1 MRVGLVGC
9 GNISDIYLSNAKHF
23 RDIDFV
29 ACADLRPEAAAR
41 QAERYAIAQRD
52 VETLIASDDV
62 DIVLNLTIPE
72 AHATIS
78 QAAIEAGKHV
88 YTEKPL
94 ATRLAD
100 GVALI
105 AAAKSKGLRVGC
117 APDTVLGGAVQE
129 ARRRMDNG
137 EIGTPLLGL
146 TSVLSH
152 GMEDWHPNPG
162 FFFRAGGGPVFDMG
176 PYYLTTLVT
185 LLGPAAS
192 VVAMG
197 QIGFAE
203 RIVTAKGPE
212 QGRAI
217 KVETLTT
224 LQALLQFR
232 SGAQITFLASWDV
245 WAHGLLPIELHG
257 TAGSMR
263 VPDPNW
269 FGGDV
274 AIAEGRKPWV
284 SHATTDH
291 AFGSETWP
299 SGEKSHTNYRGVG
312 LAEMARAIAEGRP
325 HRANGDIGLHVL
337 AIMDGIL
344 ASATEGKRVL
354 IEQGCDRPAPLVEE
368 EARALIG

>member
-1 MRVGLVGC
+1 MRIGLVGC

-29 ACADLRPEAAAR
+29 ACADLRREAAAR
-41 QAERYAIAQRD
+41 QAERYGIAQRD

-72 AHATIS
+72 AHAAIS
-78 QAAIEAGKHV
+78 QAAIDAGKHV

-94 ATRLAD
+94 ATGLSD

-105 AAAKSKGLRVGC
+105 EAAKSKGLRVGC

-129 ARRRMDNG
+129 ARRRMDDG
-137 EIGTPLLGL
+137 EIGRPLLGVA
-146 TSVLSH
+146 SVLSH

-185 LLGPAAS
+185 LLGPVAS
-192 VVAMG
+192 ILAMG

-212 QGRAI
+212 NGKAI
-217 KVETLTT
+217 KVETLTS
-224 LQALLQFR
+224 LQALLEFH

-257 TAGSMR
+257 TGGSLR

-284 SHATTDH
+284 SHATTNH
-291 AFGSETWP
+291 VFGSETWP
-299 SGEKSHTNYRGVG
+299 TGEKSHINYRGVG
-312 LAEMARAIAEGRP
+312 LAEMARAITEGRP

-337 AIMDGIL
+337 AIMEGIL
-344 ASATEGKRVL
+344 GAAIDGKRVVV
-354 IEQGCDRPAPLVEE
+354 EQGCERPAPLGKE